1 MPLWSNTDQ
10 PRWLLLPA
18 LLWMG
23 VLFVIPLLIVLA
35 VSVATRGTYGGIIWQ
50 FTLANYVDLLH
61 PLYGRILGQ
70 SLVFATMTTLLCL
83 FIGFPFA
90 YYIARA
96 PRRQQ
101 SVWLM
106 LVLVPFWTN
115 FLVRTY
121 AWMLILRTEGLVNGY
136 LLSWGLIDQPVQL
149 LYTPFAVLLGL
160 VYGYLPF
167 MILPLYVACERLFS
181 YVIVVGIDF

>member
-1 MPLWSNTDQ
+1 MSNKDANPSCPENPYTSAGTPVKGRSFRVNRLNKSRSAGTPQWSNADQ
-10 PRWLLLPA
+10 PRWFLLPA
-18 LLWMG
+18 FLWMG

-50 FTLANYVDLLH
+50 FTLANYADLLH

-70 SLVFATMTTLLCL
+70 SLLCAALTTLLCL
-83 FIGFPFA
+83 LIGFPFA

-101 SVWLM
+101 SIWLM

-121 AWMLILRTEGLVNGY
+121 AWMLILRTEGLVNGF
-136 LLSWGLIDQPVQL
+136 LLSW
-149 LYTPFAVLLGL
+149 
-160 VYGYLPF
+160 
-167 MILPLYVACERLFS
+167 
-181 YVIVVGIDF
+181 